1 MTAAFSTSEDDIV
14 NITASF
20 TLSADLSNIFSSM
33 TINGS
38 DGSGGNYTING
49 AGSHRAISLAISGA
63 NVTINNLTI
72 TDSQAPTN
80 VAGGAILYENGSSL
94 TLNNVTIRDS
104 ESSYSGS
111 NTNGGAIHC
120 TAPNLTIRNS
130 RIHGNT
136 GVDGGG
142 IYISSNCANAKI
154 INSSIYDN
162 DSTGNGGGIH
172 IWGGTIVNANA
183 PSVTITNSLI
193 YGNTAGTSATVKDGG
208 GIYVRGTT
216 TKSATL
222 TVSNS
227 SIYNNLA
234 YSDGGGVY
242 ANGQTTFTMNNS
254 AVYSNESKS
263 NAGGGG
269 LALRNAANTPA
280 TYTIVNSSIF
290 SNTTA
295 GRGAGI
301 QASMNYQSTTS
312 VLNLRH
318 VTITRNTSNLAETQR
333 GDGLY
338 VVATKVTIQ
347 NSIIS
352 GNFQTGTAASNCLFD
367 GLPTASQSAALA
379 PVTANNIVG
388 PGSTGNA
395 APHCTANADPADPL
409 LVAPSVHRQGN
420 FFIPRAGSPAI
431 DSIGNADCL
440 SGVTTDQRGR
450 TRPNPPGGNCDKGA
464 IEDPGWSPPPPQVTT
479 TRTDFSPPPPGD
491 DVGGG
496 GGGGGDSIEEDDE
509 YSAPPVSTC
518 LTLDGIA
525 AYNLSESTQ
534 CQRVNAMQIAN
545 PNIKEGDFVDAVD
558 VWSWVMPNTQICF
571 EAAGGSFTFIDTA
584 AMPRTVQDWAACS
597 LNGMTCGTI
606 NGPGMLVLLPGDP
619 PSDCA
624 SPAAQAAQIS
634 AQGLSNCMVRTQFN
648 LNFRAAP
655 DGEITGGVPHNATL
669 TALERTS
676 GWFKVDYHGERGW
689 ISAEYVDKK
698 GTCG

>member
-1 MTAAFSTSEDDIV
+1 MTAAFSTSEDDII

-20 TLSADLSNIFSSM
+20 TLTADLENIFSNV
-33 TINGS
+33 TIN
-38 DGSGGNYTING
+38 GGNYTING
-49 AGSHRAISLAISGA
+49 AGSHRAIEIALSGA
-63 NVTINNLTI
+63 NVTINDLTI
-72 TDSQAPTN
+72 TDNQAEANTG
-80 VAGGAILYENGSSL
+80 GGAIFYQNGSSL
-94 TLNNVTIRDS
+94 TLNNVTISDS
-104 ESSYSGS
+104 ESSYSG
-111 NTNGGAIHC
+111 NNLHGGGIHC
-120 TAPNLTIRNS
+120 SAPNLTIQNS

-136 GVDGGG
+136 GADGGG
-142 IYISSNCANAKI
+142 IYIGSNCANVKI

-162 DSTGNGGGIH
+162 NSTLHGGGIH
-172 IWGGTIVNANA
+172 IGGAISGND
-183 PSVTITNSLI
+183 PSVTITNSRI
-193 YGNTAGTSATVKDGG
+193 YDNTAGTSTTVKDGG

-216 TKSATL
+216 QNPATL

-234 YSDGGGVY
+234 YAEGGGVY
-242 ANGQTTFTMNNS
+242 AHGQTTFTMNNS
-254 AVYSNESKS
+254 AVYSNESKT
-263 NAGGGG
+263 GGGG
-269 LALRNAANTPA
+269 LTLRNLATTPA

-290 SNTTA
+290 SNMTA

-301 QASMNYQSTTS
+301 LAELNLASSITS
-312 VLNLRH
+312 VVNLRH
-318 VTITRNTSNLAETQR
+318 VTITGNNTSSSATDR

-338 VVATKVTIQ
+338 ASNLKITIQ
-347 NSIIS
+347 SSIIH
-352 GNFQTGTAASNCLFD
+352 GNFKTGEQSSQVDCIFSSTV
-367 GLPTASQSAALA
+367 PTSGGNA
-379 PVTANNIVG
+379 PTLSNNIVG
-388 PGSTGNA
+388 AGSSSGCK
-395 APHCTANADPADPL
+395 PNADPADPL
-409 LVAPSVHRQGN
+409 LDAPSVHDQGN

-431 DSIGNADCL
+431 DSIANADCL

-496 GGGGGDSIEEDDE
+496 GGGGGDAIEEDDE

-545 PNIKEGDFVDAVD
+545 PDIKEGDFVDAVD

-584 AMPRTVQDWAACS
+584 AMPRTVHDLAACS

-606 NGPGMLVLLPGDP
+606 NGPGMLVLLPGDAP
-619 PSDCA
+619 PDCA
-624 SPAAQAAQIS
+624 SPAAQAAPVV
-634 AQGLSNCMVRTQFN
+634 AQGLGNCMVRTEFN
-648 LNFRAAP
+648 LNFRDGP
-655 DGEITGGVPHNATL
+655 DGEITGAVPHNATL
-669 TALERTS
+669 TALERTA

-689 ISAEYVDKK
+689 ISAEFVEPK